1 MEMTFL
7 EVFIIFRN
15 TNENQ
20 KLNGLDKI
28 DTVIDEIGLKEKNVE
43 YINKFK
49 EVAKDFEK
57 YYFNKVA
64 RNKKSN

>member
-28 DTVIDEIGLKEKNVE
+28 DTVINEIGLKEKNVE